1 MGAGNDWLQSAM
13 AFPQA
18 GRDWEED
25 QARGQSAEGVREK
38 NFGMYC
44 KLKKNKCKINAQKL
58 QIERAITKLTS
69 GPGEKL
75 LKELGDLLEEGE
87 DSLKRLLWARQMNL
101 GGGVEWESQGW
112 EKNERRRYQQR
123 PLARTIHAYPII
135 RNIPHFSRWFGP
147 WSRTCTEHSTIGV
160 GIDWVLHWHLM
171 GSPATEVGKSNL
183 ITYQEEP

>member
-1 MGAGNDWLQSAM
+1 M
-13 AFPQA
+13 
-18 GRDWEED
+18 
-25 QARGQSAEGVREK
+25 REK

-101 GGGVEWESQGW
+101 GGGVE
-112 EKNERRRYQQR
+112 
-123 PLARTIHAYPII
+123 
-135 RNIPHFSRWFGP
+135 
-147 WSRTCTEHSTIGV
+147 
-160 GIDWVLHWHLM
+160 
-171 GSPATEVGKSNL
+171 
-183 ITYQEEP
+183 